1 MAEVNGL
8 SAAPTRA
15 NFATPEQNPVQRQ
28 EQQRELQTTLANEQN
43 QRSEQIN
50 ESAREETVINEQLDL
65 QSEAARN
72 EQRQRDQ
79 ELRTEQLGPNQITPP
94 NQDTI
99 RQLEQNAAS
108 QQQQTQNANGLGQ
121 TAINSYNS
129 LNAQQQS
136 DLLRGQINVDITA

>member
-8 SAAPTRA
+8 SSSLARTSFS
-15 NFATPEQNPVQRQ
+15 NSEQSPVQRQ
-28 EQQRELQTTLANEQN
+28 EQQRELQTNLANEQN
-43 QRSEQIN
+43 QRTEQIN
-50 ESAREETVINEQLDL
+50 ESAREEVQVREQQDL

-72 EQRQRDQ
+72 EQRQRDEQ
-79 ELRTEQLGPNQITPP
+79 LRTDSSGPNQITPP
-94 NQDTI
+94 TQDTI
-99 RQLEQNAAS
+99 RQLEQSAAT